1 MKKFFITLIV
11 TVSVLALLVNFVGN
25 IFLEESSRKA
35 LNYVDYYAS
44 DYGLKVKGLDFR
56 EASISSVNS
65 VGWKG
70 IFGAFEFK
78 EYGIPNR
85 LSISSLDL
93 NFHSTSLAQI
103 VARGVQVTPEKTQN
117 QNSSLSE
124 SIRGGKYLIR
134 NFRMTFPMDV
144 LNPEEGLQTLAREM
158 RQIMLDEKNTEL
170 RLDGERASNIS
181 LDGEAEFFTS
191 GKYFKVRMT
200 TKKVGR
206 KTKIVL
212 HKEDVRR
219 LSPLFEKNLTDAEI
233 GVIADYPLR
242 APFLLFAKEYAE
254 AESKIALSTNPSS
267 PEDAH
272 RHVLWSYTLTKKF
285 GADFAKLVTDA
296 HEQGDTG
303 NSDAERKRD
312 LHNNA
317 VGRDFAQRG
326 IDEAKIYGL
335 VLRSPKVRR

>member
-1 MKKFFITLIV
+1 MKKFIITLIV

-25 IFLEESSRKA
+25 ILLEESSRKA

-44 DYGLKVKGLDFR
+44 DYGLKIKGLDFR

-85 LSISSLDL
+85 LSISSVDL
-93 NFHSTSLAQI
+93 NFHSTSLAQV
-103 VARGVQVTPEKTQN
+103 VARGVQIRPE
-117 QNSSLSE
+117 NSPKPNGSLGE

-134 NFRMTFPMDV
+134 NFRMTFPMEV
-144 LNPEEGLQTLAREM
+144 FNPEEGLQNLA
-158 RQIMLDEKNTEL
+158 TEL
-170 RLDGERASNIS
+170 SQFMQDGKNSELFLEGQGASNIS

-200 TKKVGR
+200 TKKVGTQ
-206 KTKIVL
+206 TKIVL

-219 LSPLFEKNLTDAEI
+219 LSPLFAKELTDAEVV
-233 GVIADYPLR
+233 VIADYPLR

-254 AESKIALSTNPSS
+254 AESRIALSTNPSS

-285 GADFAKLVTDA
+285 GAEFAKLVTDA

-303 NSDAERKRD
+303 NSEAERKRD
-312 LHNNA
+312 YHNNS
-317 VGRDFAQRG
+317 VGIDFAQRG
-326 IDEAKIYGL
+326 IDESKIYGL
-335 VLRSPKVRR
+335 VLKSPRVKR